1 MLDFTQNYFE
11 LFGLPVAFDVD
22 ARALAERF
30 RDLQRVVHPDRY
42 ASAGEQERRL
52 SMQGSVLLNE
62 AFQTLKDP
70 LRRAQYLLRLRGA
83 PEAPA
88 GGQLAPSFLMQQM
101 ELREELAEIGGEAEP
116 LRAAG
121 AFLARV
127 RGLVAGEVG
136 ALSSHLAA
144 EDSQSLDR
152 AREAA
157 ARLQFLR
164 RLQEEAEA
172 LEAELEDMP

>member
-22 ARALAERF
+22 GQALAERY
-30 RDLQRVVHPDRY
+30 RELHRVVHPDRY
-42 ASAGEQERRL
+42 ASAGERERRL
-52 SMQGSVLLNE
+52 SMQGATLLNE

-88 GGQLAPSFLMQQM
+88 GGQVAPDFLMQQM
-101 ELREELAEIGGEAEP
+101 ALREELAEIRGGAEP
-116 LRAAG
+116 LEAAG
-121 AFLARV
+121 AFLVRV
-127 RGLVAGEVG
+127 RALVVAEVG
-136 ALSSHLAA
+136 ALSRHFAA
-144 EDSQSLDR
+144 RGPDALVHAQ
-152 AREAA
+152 EAA

-172 LEAELEDMP
+172 LEADLEDVP